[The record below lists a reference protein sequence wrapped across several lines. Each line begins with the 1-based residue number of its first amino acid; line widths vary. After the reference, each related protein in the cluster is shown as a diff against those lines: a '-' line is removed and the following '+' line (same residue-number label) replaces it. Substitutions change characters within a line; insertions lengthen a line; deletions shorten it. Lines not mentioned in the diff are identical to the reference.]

1 MYTHH
6 VNDVQ
11 QPFFVRLPP
20 TLARRVRA
28 VLDVEPPS
36 FMDFNEFVVAALEN
50 QLQLLAGGAPA
61 DAEKPPPTRP
71 TNTPAHELD
80 VLRPLATTDVE
91 TVEASTPKN
100 AMFMLTN
107 RMNPFPIPLR
117 VLVNM
122 TVATGPPSVD
132 AFAAAASEAARSV
145 GLDLQRRD
153 ALVGP
158 GPRGRRAVG
167 WPVGEEA
174 WKSRDRF
181 TASFLLRQTQKGQ
194 VGPLLDL
201 GLCDVRGDLVFPTE
215 RGLALAELPN
225 PLLGEVA
232 GEGLSEQQ
240 QELLRGAL
248 RHNYPEFAE
257 ICLFT
262 EALSLARGDVT
273 TADTVLARV
282 HADWN
287 AAQISAHRSA
297 MVGRLVDVSI
307 LEIWGRGRTAKA
319 TLAPAGEMFIASQQQ
334 TEPGEAS

>member
-1 MYTHH
+1 
-6 VNDVQ
+6 
-11 QPFFVRLPP
+11 
-20 TLARRVRA
+20 
-28 VLDVEPPS
+28 VLDVDPPS
-36 FMDFNEFVVAALEN
+36 FLDFNEFVVAALEN
-50 QLQLLAGGAPA
+50 QLQLLAGAAPA
-61 DAEKPPPTRP
+61 EAEKPPPTRP
-71 TNTPAHELD
+71 RDTPPRAELD
-80 VLRPLATTDVE
+80 VLRPVATTDVE

-100 AMFMLTN
+100 ALFMLTN

-117 VLVNM
+117 ILANM
-122 TVATGPPSVD
+122 TVAAGPPSLD

-181 TASFLLRQTQKGQ
+181 TASFLLRQTQKGH

-201 GLCDVRGDLVFPTE
+201 GLCDVRGELVFPTE
-215 RGLALAELPN
+215 RGLALAEFPN

-240 QELLRGAL
+240 QELLRAAL
-248 RHNYPEFAE
+248 RHNSPEFDE

-297 MVGRLVDVSI
+297 MVGRLIDVSI
-307 LEIWGRGRTAKA
+307 LKIWGRGRTAKA
-319 TLAPAGEMFIASQQQ
+319 TLTPAGELFATSQQQ
-334 TEPGEAS
+334 TEPGETS